1 MSANDTPSS
10 IFDFLPDSLTEGTA
24 APSPA
29 PQPAPQAEPGRLASM
44 RAQYI
49 VDLSVELHQPLFDRT
64 KQMATRMG
72 VNVQAASH
80 TADMHEVR
88 LFLNFEGSIDDEKV
102 VTVDLVYGGLAW
114 TEGTYVGE
122 QLDMAL
128 RIEAAYM
135 LYPAARH
142 VLNDYLT
149 QAGCPTPIPTPNF
162 HDIYDQHVAADGN
175 QVA

>member
-10 IFDFLPDSLTEGTA
+10 IFDFLPDSLTEGSA
-24 APSPA
+24 APA
-29 PQPAPQAEPGRLASM
+29 PQAQAEPGRLASM

-49 VDLSVELHQPLFDRT
+49 VDLSVELHQPLFDRN

-88 LFLNFEGSIDDEKV
+88 LFLNFEGTIDDEKV
-102 VTVDLVYGGLAW
+102 VTIDLVYGGLAW

-162 HDIYDQHVAADGN
+162 HDIYDQHVAASGN
-175 QVA
+175 PVA